1 DRTAVSTDKTKAP
14 VEAGGSDRE
23 VRMAK
28 RAKSGGAAKPV
39 PLPLSDFGE
48 ARGRW
53 RAEVQAGLG
62 GKANPRN
69 RSGIEVQPIYTPE
82 DWPGGDADGGQYMA
96 ALGFPGQMPM
106 TRGIYPTM
114 H

>member
-1 DRTAVSTDKTKAP
+1 
-14 VEAGGSDRE
+14 
-23 VRMAK
+23 MAK

-39 PLPLSDFGE
+39 PLPLSDFAE

-69 RSGIEVQPIYTPE
+69 RSGIEVQPLYTPE
-82 DWPGGDADGGQYMA
+82 DWPAMRA
-96 ALGFPGQMPM
+96 ASATCRRWASPASC
-106 TRGIYPTM
+106 R
-114 H
+114 